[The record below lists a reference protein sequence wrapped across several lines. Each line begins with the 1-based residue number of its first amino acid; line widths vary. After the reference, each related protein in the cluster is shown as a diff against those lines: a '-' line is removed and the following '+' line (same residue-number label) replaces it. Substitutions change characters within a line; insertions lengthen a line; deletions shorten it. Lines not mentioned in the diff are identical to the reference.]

1 MKREAL
7 VLLSAA
13 CLMAGSAS
21 AQNLLLNGDFETP
34 QTDGWIGTSWNNW
47 GWGGGWSNHE
57 IKYNDAI
64 NGWNGGNGT
73 YLLNCGAN
81 ADGGG
86 GAFQILS
93 AIAGMEYTLIVDS
106 GADKW
111 WLPTG
116 WMSMIWLD
124 GSGATIS
131 DTTRT
136 TVDPLVYGDNYDIE
150 HPMLNYSLTG
160 IAPVGT
166 AQVKVEFSANNIGG
180 SVTFDN
186 AILTAVQPV
195 PEPATSALVAVGSA
209 FLLVYRFRR
218 KSTRN

>member
-1 MKREAL
+1 MKKFL
-7 VLLSAA
+7 ILLTAA
-13 CLMAGSAS
+13 GLAAGAAN

-34 QTDGWIGTSWNNW
+34 QATGWGGASWNNW

-57 IKYNDAI
+57 IKFNDAI
-64 NGWNGGNGT
+64 NGLNGGNGT
-73 YLLNCGAN
+73 YLLNCGAMAN
-81 ADGGG
+81 GGG
-86 GAFQILS
+86 GANQILS
-93 AIAGMEYTLIVDS
+93 AAAGMEYTLTVDS

-124 GSGATIS
+124 SLGATIS

-136 TVDPLVYGDNYDIE
+136 TVDPLVYGNNYDFE

-166 AQVKVEFSANNIGG
+166 TQVKVEFSANNIGG

-186 AILTAVQPV
+186 AFLSVQPA
-195 PEPATSALVAVGSA
+195 PEPCVVAISALGFAA
-209 FLLVYRFRR
+209 LLVYQSRR
-218 KSTRN
+218 NGTRV